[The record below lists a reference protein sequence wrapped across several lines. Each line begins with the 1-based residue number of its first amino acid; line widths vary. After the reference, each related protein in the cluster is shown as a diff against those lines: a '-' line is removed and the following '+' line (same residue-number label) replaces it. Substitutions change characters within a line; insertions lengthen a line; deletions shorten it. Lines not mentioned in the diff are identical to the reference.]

1 MRAPMS
7 VQQTLDRAGVAYEAR
22 LFAPDLSAE
31 AATAA
36 IGLPLAAIFKTLVCE
51 TAAREAVLVC
61 LPVPARLDMEKLAA
75 ALGEPVSGMVRRADL
90 PCRTGFTAGAVTPI
104 PHADGRRFR
113 VVLDDSALTQPT
125 VGVGG
130 GEAGLEILLRPRDL
144 IAMCGATV
152 AVVCTEA

>member
-1 MRAPMS
+1 MS
-7 VQQTLDRAGVAYEAR
+7 VLKTLDSAGVAYEAR
-22 LFAPDLSAE
+22 RFAPDLSAD
-31 AATAA
+31 AATVA
-36 IGLPLAAIFKTLVCE
+36 IGLPLVAIFKTLVCE
-51 TAAREAVLVC
+51 TAAGGIVLVC

-90 PCRTGFTAGAVTPI
+90 PRRTGFTAGAVTPI

-130 GEAGLEILLRPRDL
+130 GEAGLEILLRPQDL
-144 IAMCGATV
+144 IAVCGATV
-152 AVVCTEA
+152 AVVCDDWAA